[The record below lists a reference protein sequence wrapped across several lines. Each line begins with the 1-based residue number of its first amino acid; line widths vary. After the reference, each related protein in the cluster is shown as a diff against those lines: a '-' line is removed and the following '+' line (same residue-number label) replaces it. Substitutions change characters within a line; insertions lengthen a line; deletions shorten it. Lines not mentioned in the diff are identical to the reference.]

1 MKIHLILFLF
11 IIFTLINNENAA
23 HFDNI
28 NSSTRQRL
36 LPNKEGES
44 EKTKLEMEMNM
55 GWKPM
60 SSPRR
65 QQRKRTK
72 V

>member
-1 MKIHLILFLF
+1 MKIYLILFLF
-11 IIFTLINNENAA
+11 IILTLINNENAT

-36 LPNKEGES
+36 LPNKGES

-55 GWKPM
+55 GWEPM
-60 SSPRR
+60 SAPRK
-65 QQRKRTK
+65 QQRKRIE

>member
-1 MKIHLILFLF
+1 MKIYLILFLF
-11 IIFTLINNENAA
+11 IILTLINNENAA

-36 LPNKEGES
+36 LPNGGES
-44 EKTKLEMEMNM
+44 EKTKVEMEMNM

-60 SSPRR
+60 SSPRK
-65 QQRKRTK
+65 QQRKRTE